1 MLRNHFIKICLLS
14 GVAAASGIAT
24 SEADTLPADLHDELL
39 GAGLTH
45 CKGTLKAGVLCIRA
59 RIEDIEAFSKKAALL
74 GEGKVRVAKNT
85 LSFERQGQ
93 RMELN
98 LIV

>member
-1 MLRNHFIKICLLS
+1 MLRNQFIKICLLS

-24 SEADTLPADLHDELL
+24 SEAESLPADLHDALL
-39 GAGLTH
+39 GAGLTR
-45 CKGTLKAGVLCIRA
+45 CKASMKNGVLRIRA
-59 RIEDIEAFSKKAALL
+59 EIADVETFSHKAARL
-74 GEGKVRVAKNT
+74 GDGKVRVAKNT

-98 LIV
+98 LIA

>member
-14 GVAAASGIAT
+14 GAAAASGIAT
-24 SEADTLPADLHDELL
+24 GDAATLPVDLHEELL
-39 GAGLTH
+39 GAGLIR
-45 CKGTLKAGVLCIRA
+45 CKAIQKAGVLRIRA
-59 RIEDIEAFSKKAALL
+59 RIADLEAFSRKAARL
-74 GEGKVRVAKNT
+74 GDGKVRVVKNT
-85 LSFERQGQ
+85 LTFERQGQ

>member
-24 SEADTLPADLHDELL
+24 SEADSLPVDLHDELL

-45 CKGTLKAGVLCIRA
+45 CKATLKSGVLRIRA
-59 RIEDIEAFSKKAALL
+59 RVGDIEAFSKKAALL
-74 GEGKVRVAKNT
+74 GDGKVRVARNT

-98 LIV
+98 LLV